1 MSREKTE
8 SQLRFDK
15 DPDVSSYDIESDD
28 STVMSICYILFEV
41 LSVFEDLR
49 SVMSW
54 MFGARSHYYRER
66 NIYLDRNLVDV
77 VTVNVNRFQ
86 SSVTSNS
93 FQRN

>member
-1 MSREKTE
+1 MLKVKYV
-8 SQLRFDK
+8 RFDR
-15 DPDVSSYDIESDD
+15 DPDVASYDIESDD
-28 STVMSICYILFEV
+28 STVRLIYYILFEV
-41 LSVFEDLR
+41 LSVFEDLK

-54 MFGARSHYYRER
+54 RFGDRRHCYRER

-93 FQRN
+93 FL